1 MPAGSHR
8 RWFSLLTLLVI
19 LTLPATA
26 GASRDPVAAAPARD
40 LLADTSLR
48 VRSWERDGLLGAEI
62 AGLLD
67 YPVAQ
72 VRDTLSRPEAWC
84 EFLPLVFNIK
94 SCTYAGEDGQQR
106 LTVYVGRKFY
116 EAPEESY
123 RLDYLF
129 QVQEQSKD
137 RVRILLFAAAGP
149 HGTGDYRIEVEARAE
164 SGNSTSLRLYS
175 SFRPSLRSRLAT
187 QAYLSSAGRDKI
199 GFTVKERVD
208 GEPVYIS
215 GTSGIVE
222 RNAMRYYLALKAHL
236 ETLQLPESK
245 RFEARLHAWYDM
257 TDRYP
262 RQLFEMSKAEY
273 LAGKRKERQ
282 AQLEMQRGLGYR
294 SQPVRPGANS

>member
-1 MPAGSHR
+1 MFAGSYR
-8 RWFSLLTLLVI
+8 RWFSLLSLLLTLA
-19 LTLPATA
+19 LPATA
-26 GASRDPVAAAPARD
+26 RANRNPAAASPARD
-40 LLADTSLR
+40 FLTDTSLS
-48 VRSWERDGLLGAEI
+48 VRSWEKEGLLGAEI
-62 AGLLD
+62 AGFLD

-72 VRDTLSRPEAWC
+72 VSDTLIRPEAWC

-94 SCTYAGEDGQQR
+94 SCTYAWEDGRQR

-129 QVQEQSKD
+129 RVQEQSKD
-137 RVRILLFAAAGP
+137 RVRILLFAPAGP
-149 HGTGDYRIEVEARAE
+149 AGTGDYRIEVEVRAK
-164 SGNSTSLRLYS
+164 SGNRTSLRLYS

-187 QAYLSSAGRDKI
+187 KAYLSTAGRDKI
-199 GFTVKERVD
+199 GFTVKEQVN
-208 GEPVYIS
+208 GEPVYVG

-236 ETLQLPESK
+236 DTLQLPEKK

-262 RQLFEMSKAEY
+262 RQLFEMPKAEY
-273 LAGKRKERQ
+273 LAGKRKERRE
-282 AQLEMQRGLGYR
+282 QLEMQRGLGYR
-294 SQPVRPGANS
+294 SQPVRRGANS